1 MNTEKQSVWMSMSQ
15 HDRLLIK
22 GIQSI
27 ARDKSI
33 SDFVFVESIIELMS
47 NLEYIREKEK
57 LT

>member
-1 MNTEKQSVWMSMSQ
+1 MNKDKDSVWMSMSQ

-22 GIQSI
+22 GVQSM

-33 SDFVFVESIIELMS
+33 TDYVFAESVIQMLS